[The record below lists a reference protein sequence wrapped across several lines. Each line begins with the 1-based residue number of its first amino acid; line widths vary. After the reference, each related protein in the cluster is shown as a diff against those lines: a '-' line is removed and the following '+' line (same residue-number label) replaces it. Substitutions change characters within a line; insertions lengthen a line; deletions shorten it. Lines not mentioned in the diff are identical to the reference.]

1 MKYLNIKSLCKAVVL
16 AGMLFVAG
24 GVEPASARISEQEAE
39 AIGYMSAL
47 DAREAGYVEEKPD
60 GYVKETASKH
70 KDVAKKINDRR
81 RAKYAEIAK
90 EKGKITPEDYGKIAA
105 QRIQE
110 KIKLREIQEKLKK

>member
-47 DAREAGYVEEKPD
+47 DAREAGYVEEKPV
-60 GYVKETASKH
+60 G
-70 KDVAKKINDRR
+70 
-81 RAKYAEIAK
+81 
-90 EKGKITPEDYGKIAA
+90 
-105 QRIQE
+105 
-110 KIKLREIQEKLKK
+110 